1 MRGLFSKTKSKKV
14 SGDSKE
20 ENPKEDFQM
29 WSKWALLT
37 DLYQLTMVG
46 GYVQE
51 GKKDQWANFDYS
63 FRSIPDNGGYCI
75 LAGLADVI
83 EYLQTLRFSQDDLS
97 YLEDLGIFSKAFLD
111 YLENFRFTG
120 DMWAIPEGTVVFP
133 HEPLIRVTAPLPE
146 AQLIETTVLNVM
158 NFQTLIAT
166 KGARLHWAAQGDP
179 VVDFGLRRA
188 HGPDGALMASR
199 AAYIGGV
206 DATSNVLAGRLY
218 GIPVRGTHAH
228 SWVESFPEE
237 SEAFRTYAKVYP
249 KACLLLVDTYDTLN
263 SGVPNAID
271 VGRELREK
279 GHELRGIRL
288 DSGDLAYL
296 SKEARR
302 MLDAAGFTNAII
314 VASSDLD
321 EWIVES
327 LKRQGARVGMWGIGT
342 RLVTSFS
349 CPALGGVYKLT
360 ALDENGKRMVPKI
373 KKSDNPEKIIN
384 PGLKK
389 VVRMYDQRGEMRGD
403 VLFLDDERLP
413 EGRSFRAYHTMF
425 SHVYKS
431 YPARFRMRELMVP
444 IFQKGELVYQSPN
457 LHDIRDH
464 TLKNLDEL
472 DAAYK
477 RFHNPHTYHVSLSP
491 ALFAI
496 KQRLLRQAAR
506 KVRSVSQP

>member
-1 MRGLFSKTKSKKV
+1 
-14 SGDSKE
+14 
-20 ENPKEDFQM
+20 M

-51 GKKDQWANFDYS
+51 GKKDQWANFDYF
-63 FRSIPDNGGYCI
+63 FRNIPDSGGYCVV
-75 LAGLADVI
+75 AGLADFT
-83 EYLQTLRFSQDDLS
+83 EYIRKLRFSREDMD
-97 YLEDLGIFSKAFLD
+97 YLKKLGIFPNETLR
-111 YLENFRFTG
+111 YLKNFKFTG
-120 DMWAIPEGTVVFP
+120 DLWAIPEGTVVFP

-146 AQLIETTVLNVM
+146 AQIIESTLLNIM

-166 KGARLHWAAQGDP
+166 KAARLCWAAHGDS
-179 VVDFGLRRA
+179 VIDFGLRRA

-206 DATSNVLAGRLY
+206 DGTSNVLAGRYY

-228 SWVESFPEE
+228 SWVESFPNEL
-237 SEAFRTYAKVYP
+237 EAFRSYADIYP
-249 KACLLLVDTYDTLN
+249 KACLLLVDTYDTIR
-263 SGVPNAID
+263 SGVPHAIL
-271 VGRELREK
+271 VGKELKEK
-279 GHELRGIRL
+279 GEDFMGIRL

-302 MLDAAGFTNAII
+302 MLDKAGLSDANI

-321 EWIVES
+321 EWIMES
-327 LKRQGARVGMWGIGT
+327 LKRQGACVDIWGVGT

-360 ALDENGKRMVPKI
+360 ALDENGNRMVPKI
-373 KKSDNPEKIIN
+373 KRSDNPEKITN

-389 VVRMYDQRGEMRGD
+389 VVRLFDQRSRMRGD
-403 VLFLDDERLP
+403 VLLLDEERLP
-413 EGRSFRAYHTMF
+413 KGRSFRAYHPMYP
-425 SHVYKS
+425 HIYKT
-431 YPARFRMRELMVP
+431 YPRRFRMQELLVP
-444 IFQKGELVYQSPN
+444 VFQKGKLVYRSPN
-457 LHDIRDH
+457 LHQIRKN
-464 TLKNLDEL
+464 TLKNLAKM

-491 ALFAI
+491 SLFRT
-496 KQRLLRQAAR
+496 KQHLLRQAA
-506 KVRSVSQP
+506 KSEMVVSNT